1 MPETT
6 AAYHPV
12 EPYDP
17 ISKPNGAVEPMRD
30 GRPMPAVSAVSTVV
44 EAARLLLDGQQ
55 LLQESRTAE
64 AEPLLRRALELYER
78 QDKIPA
84 GCVQVLTDLA
94 TIATTRGDLITAE
107 SLLQR
112 ALPLAN
118 AHLGADHADVAA
130 ILSGLARLCLRR
142 SDFTKAEPLLQQLL
156 QIKRARGDDHP
167 EVATVLASLATVHSA
182 IGAHESAERIL
193 RRVLAIRERA
203 LAPNHF
209 ATMMTLEHLA
219 ESCAARGKFEEALAL
234 LHRAMAMRERTL
246 GVLHPSVAAARTRI
260 ADLELLSSNEELG
273 WVPMSAP
280 MMSTFP
286 EIDARLDEPVES
298 DPPPP
303 VEAVAVSE
311 PPPGAVSFE
320 PPPGAVSF
328 EPPSGA
334 GSEEL
339 YDEQYD
345 QWEDELE
352 EPQPE
357 LSLSEQF
364 NAKVELV
371 TAFARTP
378 RGRLTVVAIGVASLL
393 AALVL
398 AIRTRTDV
406 AVASANASTTSPGA
420 ETRAALKP
428 KFIVR
433 PAPASAS
440 AGLPRSTELARQSR
454 SANAGVRRSERS
466 DSPEAVAND
475 SEAIALPNAPTVGAF
490 ETPVVGAPIA
500 PVDAPLV
507 ASTEFTPSP
516 ASPTQQATAGDAA
529 DRARRRT
536 ARAVLPADNPAP
548 EYPRDLERRRIEG
561 RVVAEFLVD
570 AKGRVDTRTLRIVSS
585 TDERFSQA
593 VRDVLPRLRFLPAVS
608 DGVKSEDWVEMPF
621 RFSPTPE

>member
-6 AAYHPV
+6 AAHHPV

-17 ISKPNGAVEPMRD
+17 ISKPNGALEPMRD
-30 GRPMPAVSAVSTVV
+30 GRPMPAVSAIPAVV

-55 LLQESRTAE
+55 LLQESRAAE

-94 TIATTRGDLITAE
+94 TIATMRGDLIAAE

-209 ATMMTLEHLA
+209 ATMTTLEHLA

-234 LHRAMAMRERTL
+234 LHRAVAMRERTL

-280 MMSTFP
+280 MVGTFP
-286 EIDARLDEPVES
+286 EIDARLDEPVDS

-320 PPPGAVSF
+320 PPPGAV
-328 EPPSGA
+328 
-334 GSEEL
+334 SEEL

-420 ETRAALKP
+420 EARASLKP
-428 KFIVR
+428 EVIVR

-440 AGLPRSTELARQSR
+440 ARLSRSTELARQPR

-466 DSPEAVAND
+466 DSPEAVVAND
-475 SEAIALPNAPTVGAF
+475 SEVIALPNAPTVGAF
-490 ETPVVGAPIA
+490 EAPVVGAPIA

-516 ASPTQQATAGDAA
+516 AAPTQQATAGGAA
-529 DRARRRT
+529 DRARHRT